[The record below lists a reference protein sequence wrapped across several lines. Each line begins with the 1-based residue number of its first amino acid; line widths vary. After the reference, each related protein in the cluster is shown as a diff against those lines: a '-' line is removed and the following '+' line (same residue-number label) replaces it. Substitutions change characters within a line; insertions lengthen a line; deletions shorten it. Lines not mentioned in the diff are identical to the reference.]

1 MSLSE
6 FFTALDNDNAVVT
19 IIDDDNKELV
29 KVYASGSD
37 QLLAT
42 LLARNVAKFKV
53 SSPTAITV
61 ELATA

>member
-1 MSLSE
+1 MSLID
-6 FFTALDNDNAVVT
+6 FFGALDNENAVVT
-19 IIDDDNKELV
+19 IIDGTTELV

-61 ELATA
+61 ELATE

>member
-1 MSLSE
+1 MSLLD
-6 FFTALDNDNAVVT
+6 FFGALDNENAVVT
-19 IIDDDNKELV
+19 IIDGTTELV

-61 ELATA
+61 ELATE